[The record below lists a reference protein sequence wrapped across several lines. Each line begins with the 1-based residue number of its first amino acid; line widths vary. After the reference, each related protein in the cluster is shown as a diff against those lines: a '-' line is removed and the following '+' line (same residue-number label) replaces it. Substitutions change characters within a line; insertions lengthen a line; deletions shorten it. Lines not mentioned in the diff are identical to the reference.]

1 MKHRLSFGYF
11 NILAENILEVIV
23 DDGVE
28 LTLEMLEESHQF
40 VDDHFSCEF
49 AMLVNKVNNYSY
61 SYEAQLSLGSY
72 AGLKAIAFV
81 CFSSDDSENI
91 AKLLKMRAID
101 ALNAQLFSGL
111 ELGWQQAFS
120 WLQKELTT
128 LAVS

>member
-11 NILAENILEVIV
+11 NILAEDILEVIV

-40 VDDHFSCEF
+40 VDEHFSRQF
-49 AMLVNKVNNYSY
+49 AMLINKVNNYTY

-72 AGLKAIAFV
+72 EGLKAIAFV
-81 CFSSDDSENI
+81 CFSSEDSENI
-91 AKLLKMRAID
+91 EKLLEMRATD
-101 ALNAQLFSGL
+101 ALNAQIFSGL
-111 ELGWQQAFS
+111 ELGWQQART
-120 WLQKELTT
+120 WLQNNLTT